1 MPLFTNYNIKNFL
14 SAFLSRNV
22 HCNLENMSLP
32 RMFYSN
38 KIWLF
43 LSNISNDAN
52 SSHFFLTA
60 GCKSTRLCMCMM
72 ERHARVLESL
82 NLILNTWLF
91 LEIRIIRVLE
101 ACLQLARDMDC
112 QDVILEG
119 DSLIL
124 VRALCGL
131 SSPPSTIDSLV
142 VGMQHVLWVSYSLC
156 FTCKDAREQTC
167 PYFN

>member
-38 KIWLF
+38 KTWLF
-43 LSNISNDAN
+43 LPNISNDAN

-91 LEIRIIRVLE
+91 LEIRIIRVLLL
-101 ACLQLARDMDC
+101 CRRSCYRNLRSLNSNC
-112 QDVILEG
+112 FLSL
-119 DSLIL
+119 SLIYL
-124 VRALCGL
+124 IL
-131 SSPPSTIDSLV
+131 SLNVEV
-142 VGMQHVLWVSYSLC
+142 VDYLN
-156 FTCKDAREQTC
+156 KR
-167 PYFN
+167 